1 MSNSSQAKPIG
12 RPPGA
17 DADRTRAAILDAAL
31 AAFAARGF
39 DGASI
44 REITGA
50 AGVGHNLV
58 RHYFGSKEDLW
69 RATVHHAFDPSAEQ
83 LTAVLSGGHAGP
95 TEETMRA
102 GLDVLMS
109 SIEQNPAAIRL
120 LVAEALR
127 GGPRFDEIYDEVMAP
142 VGEVFLSYLG
152 STDDVAAGADP
163 RVISLFVFAAV
174 YGASSMNGVVQRLGL
189 EPNTGALD
197 ARVGAGLVELVLN
210 GLLGDGAAQRTAN
223 SA

>member
-1 MSNSSQAKPIG
+1 MPDASASKQIG

-31 AAFAARGF
+31 AAFADRGF

-69 RATVHHAFDPSAEQ
+69 RATVHHALDPSAAR
-83 LTAVLSGGHAGP
+83 LSAVLSAGHDGSA
-95 TEETMRA
+95 EQTMRA
-102 GLDVLMS
+102 GLDVLIS
-109 SIEQNPAAIRL
+109 AVDQNPAAIRL
-120 LVAEALR
+120 LVSEALR
-127 GGPRFDEIYDEVMAP
+127 GGQRFDEIYDEVIAP
-142 VGEVFLSYLG
+142 IDQVFRAYLASAREG
-152 STDDVAAGADP
+152 VARVDP

-174 YGASSMNGVVQRLGL
+174 YGASSMEGIVQRLDLG
-189 EPNTGALD
+189 EGRDRLD
-197 ARVGAGLVELVLN
+197 QDAAADLVELVLS
-210 GLLGDGAAQRTAN
+210 GLLARD
-223 SA
+223 